1 MPMKMDLSDIRIAV
15 LDENGEYK
23 DLDRLDHI
31 EEVDLTPENVGDI
44 KPYARMSHG
53 PLEFTATIRNPEGF
67 RIWLLTGN
75 DLYMRFPKKLRRRK
89 RR

>member
-1 MPMKMDLSDIRIAV
+1 MPIKMDLSDIRMAV

-23 DLDRLDHI
+23 NIALLGHI
-31 EEVDLTPENVGDI
+31 DEVDLAPKNVDETERYI
-44 KPYARMSHG
+44 RTCEPM
-53 PLEFTATIRNPEGF
+53 EFTATLRNPEGF

-75 DLYMRFPKKLRRRK
+75 DLYMKFPKKLRRR